1 VLTVLV
7 VEGYHALRTAMT
19 DVLASERPGW
29 RIIQARNV
37 QEGIEFAREQAP
49 DVILLGGD
57 LLVMSDLGAAQILRQ
72 MPETDSI
79 PLIAITTSL
88 PKGVTAVEM
97 RTICDAVLYKP
108 VSIQELMRT
117 IDRTIGDRV
126 RPDVNVG
133 PDTR

>member
-1 VLTVLV
+1 
-7 VEGYHALRTAMT
+7 
-19 DVLASERPGW
+19 
-29 RIIQARNV
+29 
-37 QEGIEFAREQAP
+37 
-49 DVILLGGD
+49 
-57 LLVMSDLGAAQILRQ
+57 

-97 RTICDAVLYKP
+97 RTICDAVLFKP

>member
-1 VLTVLV
+1 MLTVLV
-7 VEGYHALRTAMT
+7 VEGYHALRTAVT

-37 QEGIEFAREQAP
+37 QEGIEFARAQAP

-88 PKGVTAVEM
+88 PKAVTAVEM
-97 RTICDAVLYKP
+97 RSICDAVLCKP